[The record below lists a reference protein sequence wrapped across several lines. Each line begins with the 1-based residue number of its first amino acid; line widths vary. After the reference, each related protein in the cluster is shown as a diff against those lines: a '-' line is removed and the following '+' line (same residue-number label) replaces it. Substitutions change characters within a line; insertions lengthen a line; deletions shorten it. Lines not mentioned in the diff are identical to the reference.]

1 MLLGLPDRWAIAS
14 KSACL
19 KPDEEIPFQPI
30 VFGVVS
36 RIAHDCVSKAPFTMG
51 SPHSIIFSRV
61 MGDKVFR
68 QAAEEHIAK
77 EVYERIRQMADADAD

>member
-1 MLLGLPDRWAIAS
+1 
-14 KSACL
+14 
-19 KPDEEIPFQPI
+19 
-30 VFGVVS
+30 
-36 RIAHDCVSKAPFTMG
+36 
-51 SPHSIIFSRV
+51 